1 MSSKFANRRKPR
13 KIGGDDEED
22 DGGAASGMWAEITF
36 FSTLHICLPKS
47 KLTWRLAEPV
57 VKRPAASKPKHKSK
71 LQLSFGPD
79 TSMTDGDQESEVV
92 LPKRHGLGR
101 RAMERSAG
109 QIPSVSA
116 RLGQDQDRPTY
127 NHDYLKELRDSTPS
141 TPKTTT
147 DDETSKAV
155 DVAAKFGEVMT
166 VSGQSHIPSEAEIRE
181 KKARRARLAMEH
193 GAGEDEFISLDVNNA
208 ADTDDWDAVVRGE
221 KEVKEDTRLVR
232 DDEDFAEGEEFFTED
247 GKMALGRKAEREK
260 KRKEREAMRDLIE
273 DAEGISDE
281 DDSDLEEKAAY
292 EAAQVHAA
300 MGRGQSGGID
310 RPKTPPKVTSL
321 PRLASSFERL
331 RTSLA
336 SMEVSKTQMISRMEE
351 LRKEKADIAVR
362 EVEIQAMIKEAGDNY
377 ERLKKEAGV
386 DSNAKLDAANGA
398 LEKSRGLESIGAP
411 VPLPVR
417 DSSMS
422 HSSDSSF
429 EDSS

>member
-13 KIGGDDEED
+13 KVGRDDEEED
-22 DGGAASGMWAEITF
+22 AGAA
-36 FSTLHICLPKS
+36 P
-47 KLTWRLAEPV
+47 EPV
-57 VKRPAASKPKHKSK
+57 VKRPAAFKPKQKSK
-71 LQLSFGPD
+71 LQLSFGAE
-79 TSMTDGDQESEVV
+79 TSMNDGDEDSEVV
-92 LPKRHGLGR
+92 VPKRHGLGR
-101 RAMERSAG
+101 KAMERSAG
-109 QIPSVSA
+109 VLPPVSSETLSA
-116 RLGQDQDRPTY
+116 RFSQDPDRPTY

-155 DVAAKFGEVMT
+155 DVTAKFGEIMT
-166 VSGQSHIPSEAEIRE
+166 VPGQAHIPSEAEIRE

-193 GAGEDEFISLDVNNA
+193 GAEDEFISLDVNNA
-208 ADTDDWDAVVRGE
+208 ANTDDWDAVVRGDKQVE
-221 KEVKEDTRLVR
+221 EETRLVR
-232 DDEDFAEGEEFFTED
+232 DDEDFAEGFEEFFTED

-260 KRKEREAMRDLIE
+260 KRKDREAMRDLIE

-300 MGRGQSGGID
+300 MGHGKSAGID

-351 LRKEKADIAVR
+351 LRKEKADIAIR

-377 ERLKKEAGV
+377 ERLKKEAAIV
-386 DSNAKLDAANGA
+386 SNGKLDASSGA
-398 LEKSRGLESIGAP
+398 LEKSRGLESVGTP
-411 VPLPVR
+411 VHVPVR
-417 DSSMS
+417 GSSMS
-422 HSSDSSF
+422 DSSDSSF

>member
-1 MSSKFANRRKPR
+1 MN
-13 KIGGDDEED
+13 
-22 DGGAASGMWAEITF
+22 
-36 FSTLHICLPKS
+36 
-47 KLTWRLAEPV
+47 
-57 VKRPAASKPKHKSK
+57 
-71 LQLSFGPD
+71 
-79 TSMTDGDQESEVV
+79 DGDEESEVI

-101 RAMERSAG
+101 KAMEKSAG
-109 QIPSVSA
+109 PIPSVLSEKLSA
-116 RLGQDQDRPTY
+116 RVGQDQDRPTY
-127 NHDYLKELRDSTPS
+127 SHDYLKELRDSTPS

-147 DDETSKAV
+147 TDDETSKAV
-155 DVAAKFGEVMT
+155 DVAAKFGEIMT
-166 VSGQSHIPSEAEIRE
+166 VPGQAHIPSEAEIRE

-193 GAGEDEFISLDVNNA
+193 GAEEDEFISLDVNNA
-208 ADTDDWDAVVRGE
+208 ANVDDWDAVVRGE
-221 KEVKEDTRLVR
+221 KEVEENTRLVR
-232 DDEDFAEGEEFFTED
+232 DDEDFAEGFEEFTMED

-260 KRKEREAMRDLIE
+260 KRKDREAMRDLIE

-300 MGRGQSGGID
+300 MGRGKSAGID

-336 SMEVSKTQMISRMEE
+336 SMEVSKTRMISQMEE
-351 LRKEKADIAVR
+351 LRKEKADIAMR

-377 ERLKKEAGV
+377 ERLKKEAGDV
-386 DSNAKLDAANGA
+386 RNAKLDPSSGA
-398 LEKSRGLESIGAP
+398 LEKSRGLESIGTP
-411 VPLPVR
+411 VPVPIR

-422 HSSDSSF
+422 DSSDSSF